1 MTTKIEGPN
10 AEVDASAAELARA
23 NERHTA
29 ANAAEVAILNRIGVE
44 AMATEEQR
52 AYAKRAG
59 IPVQWVIDADAGI
72 PKFIKMKGGA
82 L

>member
-23 NERHTA
+23 NERHTK
-29 ANAAEVAILNRIGVE
+29 ANAAEAAKLDQIGEAALGAGRKNYAAMGFAELLNAIVVFDV
-44 AMATEEQR
+44 
-52 AYAKRAG
+52 K
-59 IPVQWVIDADAGI
+59 P
-72 PKFIKMKGGA
+72 KGGA